1 VVVPLVRVKLYTMP
15 TCPYC
20 DQVKEFLREHNI
32 EFEEVDVQADEAA
45 AKEMIQKSGQAA
57 VPVIDIEGKIIV
69 GFDRE
74 KLSKVLGL

>member
-1 VVVPLVRVKLYTMP
+1 MVRVKLYSMP
-15 TCPYC
+15 ICPYC

-57 VPVIDIEGKIIV
+57 VPVIDVEGKIIV
-69 GFDRE
+69 GFDHE
-74 KLSKVLGL
+74 KLSKVLDL